1 MKLAGRFA
9 HRKLPEYL
17 FPGGAPRHRRGYSHW
32 RECIVNLQT
41 ENGDHFSLRNR
52 RGIRN
57 SASNGGFGADFTGP
71 GTDLPFCV
79 VGPACP
85 AGFAMQNIFGVAP
98 CRRWVDGMAGGA
110 VVSSDAVFE
119 RKGSGKQ
126 KLLAAFNHAEKRGGA
141 EKSPSFKE
149 REAKRAY
156 GSPRGSASFGFL
168 PRRFEYAGRSRS
180 NGLTRP
186 SCRWDNSG
194 QPWWE

>member
-98 CRRWVDGMAGGA
+98 CRRLVDGMAGGA

-119 RKGSGKQ
+119 GKGSGKQ
-126 KLLAAFNHAEKRGGA
+126 KLLAAFNHAEKRGGLA
-141 EKSPSFKE
+141 EVRRRALHSKS
-149 REAKRAY
+149 AKPNGHMDHPVA
-156 GSPRGSASFGFL
+156 L
-168 PRRFEYAGRSRS
+168 PALVSCLGALSMRDGAGRT
-180 NGLTRP
+180 G
-186 SCRWDNSG
+186 
-194 QPWWE
+194 